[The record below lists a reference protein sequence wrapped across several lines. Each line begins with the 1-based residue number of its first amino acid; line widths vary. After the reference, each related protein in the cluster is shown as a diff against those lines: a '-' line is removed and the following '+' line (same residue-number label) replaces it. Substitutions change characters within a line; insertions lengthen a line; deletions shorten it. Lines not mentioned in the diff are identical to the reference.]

1 MKRLTK
7 LANKYNTDKG
17 TGYWYSHSFTD
28 FYEPFFEKY
37 ENPTI
42 LEIGTAEGSSA
53 KMLNDFF
60 DGECT
65 IYTLDIN
72 GNCAKNVEGYDNIHF
87 FRVDCSSDEDINK
100 FLNETVPGID
110 FDIIIEDGSHYWDHQ
125 MISLYFFS
133 KRLKKNGVFVLED
146 LHTSIVDYAAGN
158 RREQSPLFYLNFFEG
173 GIGLYDYEKEELT
186 GRVKDVLVFNR
197 YNELN
202 DTKFKNRSITA
213 IITFR

>member
-7 LANKYNTDKG
+7 LANKYHTDKG
-17 TGYWYSHSFTD
+17 TGYWYSHGFTD
-28 FYEPFFEKY
+28 FYEPFFNKY

-60 DGECT
+60 DGECM

-72 GNCAKNVEGYDNIHF
+72 GDCAKNVEGYDNIHF
-87 FRVDCSSDEDINK
+87 FRIDCSSENDINK

-110 FDIIIEDGSHYWDHQ
+110 FDIIIDDGSHYWDHQ
-125 MISLYFFS
+125 MMSLYFFS
-133 KRLKKNGVFVLED
+133 KRLKTNGIFVLEGI
-146 LHTSIVDYAAGN
+146 HTSIADYAAGN

-186 GRVKDVLVFNR
+186 GRIKDVLVFNR

>member
-65 IYTLDIN
+65 IYTLNIN

-146 LHTSIVDYAAGN
+146 LHTSIVDYATDN
-158 RREQSPLFYLNFFEG
+158 KHEQSPLFYVNFLEG
-173 GIGLYDYEKEELT
+173 GIGLYGYEKEELT
-186 GRVKDVLVFNR
+186 GRIKDVLVFNR